1 MRQVRILSMRIDDL
15 ETPALMIKAFAN
27 SRRVTEPIESEA
39 RGRVERSHAL
49 EFQVHLS
56 AIFCAIVC

>member
-1 MRQVRILSMRIDDL
+1 MRIDDL